1 MIVTRSPLRISLGGG
16 GTDLPSY
23 YKQYGGFLIAA
34 TINKHIYISLA
45 ETFNDKFLIKY
56 SSFEETK
63 TIKTLK
69 HPLFREILKKFKI
82 KTPLIIT
89 SHADIPAGT
98 GMGSS
103 GAFAVTLINALSIYT
118 KKNFSKRQIAEMACD
133 IEINTLK
140 EPIGKQDQYTASYG
154 GINSYEYKKNG
165 KVIVKKIKISDL
177 RTNTLK
183 KKLAVFFT
191 GYSRSSY
198 EILKKQNDNTINLD
212 KKMLENLHM
221 VKSFGYE
228 SKNIIE
234 EGNLDDLGKLMHEHW
249 IFKKKRSL
257 NMTNNK
263 IDQYYNFALK
273 NGALGGKLIG
283 AGGGGFLM
291 FYCEDVNFLEKK
303 LKKFNIKKLDFEFSG
318 IGAEIISN
326 NKTQS

>member
-23 YKQYGGFLIAA
+23 YEKYGGFLIAA

-45 ETFNDKFLIKY
+45 ETFNKKFLIKY

-63 TIKTLK
+63 TIDSLK

-118 KKNFSKRQIAEMACD
+118 KKNFSKKKIAEIACD

-140 EPIGKQDQYTASYG
+140 EPVGKQDQYTASYG
-154 GINSYEYKKNG
+154 GINSYEYTNNG
-165 KVIVKKIKISDL
+165 KVIVKKLKISNL
-177 RTNTLK
+177 RTNDLK
-183 KKLAVFFT
+183 KKLVIFFT

-198 EILKKQNDNTINLD
+198 KILNKQNDNTKKLD
-212 KKMLENLHM
+212 LKMLENLHM

-228 SKNIIE
+228 SKKIIE
-234 EGNLDDLGKLMHEHW
+234 EGNLDDLGKIMHEHW
-249 IFKKKRSL
+249 IYKKKRSP

-291 FYCEDVNFLEKK
+291 FYSKDINYLEKK
-303 LKKFNIKKLDFEFSG
+303 FKKFNLKKLDFDFNNS
-318 IGAEIISN
+318 GAELVSTN
-326 NKTQS
+326 RY